1 MALHNDPIHNI
12 LRRVTPNVYY
22 FHNRN
27 DDSEETN
34 KLPYIVFQIISK
46 RPIARDDIAELYK
59 VEYQIS
65 VVTRKRNEALIV
77 NFEQTLQGRGFI
89 PTLISSFQ
97 NDDYSINR
105 VYKVEIIS
113 KGGY

>member
-1 MALHNDPIHNI
+1 MALHNDPVHNI

-22 FHNRN
+22 FHNRY
-27 DDSEETN
+27 DDSDKSN
-34 KLPYIVFQIISK
+34 KLPYIVFQIVSK
-46 RPIARDDIAELYK
+46 KPIVSDDTAELYK
-59 VEYQIS
+59 VEYQIT

-77 NFEQTLQGRGFI
+77 SFEQILKNRGFI
-89 PTLISSFQ
+89 PTLISSYP

>member
-22 FHNRN
+22 FQNRS
-27 DDSEETN
+27 DDSEDTN

-46 RPIARDDIAELYK
+46 KPITSDDTVLINK

-65 VVTRKRNEALIV
+65 LVTRKRNEALIV
-77 NFEQTLQGRGFI
+77 KFEQTLLEREFI
-89 PTLISSFQ
+89 PTLISSYM